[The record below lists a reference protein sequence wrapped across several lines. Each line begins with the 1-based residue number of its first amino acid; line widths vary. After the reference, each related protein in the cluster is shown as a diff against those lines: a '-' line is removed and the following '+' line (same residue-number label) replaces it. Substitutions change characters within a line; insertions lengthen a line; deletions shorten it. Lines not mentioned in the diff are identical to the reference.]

1 MRTHRLIYGFTLIE
15 LMIVVAVIAILS
27 VIAVP
32 SYQQYVIRT
41 NRASAETFMLR
52 LASLEEQY
60 LLDAHTYAASSDV
73 NWTSS
78 TNIPSELQGIYTFSI
93 TKDNGPPPA
102 YTITATPVSG
112 TRQAQDGALT
122 LNSQG
127 VKTPAAKWQR

>member
-1 MRTHRLIYGFTLIE
+1 MRPNRSIYGFTLIE
-15 LMIVVAVIAILS
+15 LMIVVAVIALLS
-27 VIAVP
+27 AIALP
-32 SYQQYVIRT
+32 SYQQHVIRT
-41 NRASAETFMLR
+41 NRAAAETFMLR

-73 NWTSS
+73 TWTST
-78 TNIPSELQGIYTFSI
+78 TNLPSELQGIYTFSI
-93 TKDNGPPPA
+93 TKDDGPPPG